1 MSDGNINRNLL
12 PYTQYQSGLRAGQA
26 RMRTQ
31 LLTLLEAELQS
42 HIGRPITPE
51 LIAHL
56 RHQLAT
62 QSSGTK

>member
-31 LLTLLEAELQS
+31 LLSLLEKELQA
-42 HIGRPITPE
+42 RLEEPITPE
-51 LIAHL
+51 LIATL
-56 RHQLAT
+56 RHTLAT
-62 QSSGTK
+62 QAQL